1 MFGNLF
7 KKILPSKQERDT
19 RELDPFVEQINEF
32 EPALSALS
40 DDALRRKTDEFRK
53 RLADNETLE
62 DILPEAFAV
71 VREAANRTVKL
82 RHFDVQ
88 LMGGIILH
96 QGKIAEMATGEGK
109 TLVATLPI
117 YLNALEGKGCHLVT
131 VNDYLARRDA
141 EWMGPIYH
149 FLGLKIGVIN
159 HDRSFLF
166 TPNPNG
172 RTTGLGSG
180 EELQVIPRNEAY
192 LADITY
198 GTNTEFGFDYL
209 RDNMAIR
216 VEDQV
221 QREYNYVIVDEVD
234 SILIDEAR
242 TPLIISGPVEH
253 STHKFDEMKPLVDRL
268 VRNQTLLVNRLLS
281 EAEKL
286 LEEGKEYE
294 AGIKFLLVR
303 RGAPKHNRLM
313 KLEKEKGVLKYIEKV
328 ELDYTRDKKLH
339 ELDEELFFSIDEK
352 THVVDLTEKGRT
364 AIMPNDPDF
373 FVLPDMDEQRRK
385 IDAQEGLSDIDKLAQ
400 KQKHEQEFIEKSER
414 IQNISQLLKAY
425 SLYEK
430 DVEYVI
436 TDGKVIIVDEFT
448 GRLMPGRRFS
458 DGLHEAL
465 EAKEG
470 VHIERETQTLAT
482 ITIQNYFRMYNKVA
496 GMTGTAITSAS
507 EFWDVYKLDVV
518 VIPTNEAVRRVD
530 FDDGVYKTKRE
541 KSNAVINEI
550 ERYHKAGQPVLVGT
564 VSVEV
569 SETIGRMLSRK
580 GIKNYS
586 ILNAKYHEKEAE
598 IISKA
603 GQPGAITIA
612 TNMAGRGTDIKLGP
626 GVVKCATTCC
636 ILCAHEA
643 ENSCTTCPDKKE
655 DKLVECLE
663 EVPCGLH
670 IIGTERHEAMR
681 IDRQL
686 RGRGGRQGDPGT
698 SKFYLSLEDDLM
710 RLFGSDKIV
719 HWMDRLGVEEGEVIQ
734 HSWVTKAI
742 ATAQKRVEEHNFS
755 MRKRLL
761 EYDDIMNKQRE
772 VIYELRRALLQ
783 GTNIENWII
792 EILIPSYQSPE
803 PVDAAETQ
811 EESISAAGTSGI
823 ALKQLILA
831 IADETLQNKLDA
843 FANDKTHPEDWDL
856 RSLFD
861 WFRSII
867 PSSINA
873 KEFDLQTVTQGQI
886 FERLSDE
893 IKKIYEDREKLFGDE
908 IRFLEKAVVL
918 QTVDTKW
925 RDHLLGMDMVR
936 EGIGLRAYGAT
947 VENEPLI
954 AYKKE
959 AHSLFLQMLET
970 IKSDILSLIF
980 RVQPIMM
987 PTAERPL
994 PQPQRGTQ
1002 LTRTPFGKQPTP
1014 GQAKSAK
1021 PELVRSKKVGRN
1033 DPCPC
1038 GSGKKYKKCCGA
1050 AILT

>member
-1 MFGNLF
+1 MFGNILR
-7 KKILPSKQERDT
+7 KILPSKQERDIKML
-19 RELDPFVEQINEF
+19 EPIVEQINEL
-32 EPALSALS
+32 EQSIAALS
-40 DDALRRKTDEFRK
+40 DEALRRKTDEFK
-53 RLADNETLE
+53 HRLADGETLD

-71 VREAANRTVKL
+71 VRETAKRTIKL

-88 LMGGIILH
+88 LMGGIVLH

-109 TLVATLPI
+109 TLVATLPL

-149 FLGLKIGVIN
+149 FLGLKVGVVN
-159 HDRSFLF
+159 HDKSFLYS
-166 TPNPNG
+166 PNPKG
-172 RTTGLGSG
+172 RTTQLGSG
-180 EELQVIPRNEAY
+180 EELQVVPRKEAY

-216 VEDQV
+216 LEDLV

-253 STHKFDEMKPLVDRL
+253 STHKFDEMKPLVERL

-294 AGIKFLLVR
+294 AGIKFLQVR
-303 RGAPKHNRLM
+303 RGAPKHKRLM
-313 KLEKEKGVLKYIEKV
+313 KLEKEKGVLRHIERV

-364 AIMPNDPDF
+364 ALSPHDPDF
-373 FVLPDMDEQRRK
+373 FVLPDIEEQRRK
-385 IDAQEGLSDIDKLAQ
+385 IDAEEGLSELEKLAK
-400 KQKHEQEFIEKSER
+400 KQAIEQAFIEKSER
-414 IQNISQLLKAY
+414 LQNISQLLKAY

-430 DVEYVI
+430 DVEYVVA
-436 TDGKVIIVDEFT
+436 DGKVVIVDEFT

-470 VHIERETQTLAT
+470 VRIERETQTLAT
-482 ITIQNYFRMYNKVA
+482 ITIQNYFRMYQKVA
-496 GMTGTAITSAS
+496 GMTGTAVTSAG

-518 VIPTNEAVRRVD
+518 SIPTNEPVRRID
-530 FDDGVYKTKRE
+530 YDDAVYKTKRE
-541 KSNAVINEI
+541 KYNAVIDEI

-564 VSVEV
+564 ISVEV

-598 IISKA
+598 IIAKA
-603 GQPGAITIA
+603 GQAGAITIA
-612 TNMAGRGTDIKLGP
+612 TNMAGRGTDIKLGS
-626 GVVKCATTCC
+626 GVVKCPSTCC
-636 ILCAHEA
+636 ILCEHEA
-643 ENSCTTCPDKKE
+643 EQGCATCPDKKE
-655 DKLVECLE
+655 RKLVECLE
-663 EVPCGLH
+663 DVPCGLH

-686 RGRGGRQGDPGT
+686 RGRSGRQGDPGS

-710 RLFGSDKIV
+710 RLFGSDKLV
-719 HWMDRLGVEEGEVIQ
+719 AWMDKLGVEEGEVIT
-734 HSWVTKAI
+734 HPWVTKAI

-755 MRKRLL
+755 IRKRLL

-772 VIYELRRALLQ
+772 VVYELRRALLH
-783 GTNIENWII
+783 GTNIEDWII
-792 EILIPSYQSPE
+792 EILIPDYQPSA
-803 PVDAAETQ
+803 PVAEEMTD
-811 EESISAAGTSGI
+811 TPSGI
-823 ALKQLILA
+823 TLKQLIIA
-831 IADETLQNKLDA
+831 IADELIQNKLDEY
-843 FANDKTHPEDWDL
+843 ANDKTHPEDWDL
-856 RSLFD
+856 KSLFN
-861 WFRSII
+861 WYQSFVPTSIPVPI
-867 PSSINA
+867 IDPKTI
-873 KEFDLQTVTQGQI
+873 TQGQI
-886 FERLSDE
+886 FDQLSTIFRKVYDE
-893 IKKIYEDREKLFGDE
+893 REKLFGE
-908 IRFLEKAVVL
+908 EFRFIEKMVVL
-918 QTVDTKW
+918 QTVDSKW
-925 RDHLLGMDMVR
+925 RDHLLAMDMVK

-959 AHSLFLQMLET
+959 AHNLFMQMIDN
-970 IKSDILSLIF
+970 IKTDILSLIF
-980 RVQPIMM
+980 RVQPILMAT
-987 PTAERPL
+987 PEQTAT
-994 PQPQRGTQ
+994 QPQRTTQ
-1002 LTRTPFGKQPTP
+1002 PQRIPFGRQPIP
-1014 GQAKSAK
+1014 GQPKPAK
-1021 PELVRSKKVGRN
+1021 PQPVQSKKIGRN